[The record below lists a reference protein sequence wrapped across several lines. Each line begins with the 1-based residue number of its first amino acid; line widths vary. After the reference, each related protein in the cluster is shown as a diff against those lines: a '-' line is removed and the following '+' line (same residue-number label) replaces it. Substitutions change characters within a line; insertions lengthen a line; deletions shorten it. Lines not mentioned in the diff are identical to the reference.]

1 MAARIPAKGRRRGV
15 LLLLFLLFAGAGVAW
30 AVWWHLVGRWHE
42 STDNA
47 YVAGH
52 VVQVTP
58 QIAGTVTAIGAD
70 DTHRVQAGAGGGGGG
85 AGPGGNAPCAGPD
98 PPP

>member
-1 MAARIPAKGRRRGV
+1 MAARLPGRGRRRGV
-15 LLLLFLLFAGAGVAW
+15 LVLLFLLFAVAGAGW
-30 AVWWHLVGRWHE
+30 AVWWHLVGKWHE

-58 QIAGTVTAIGAD
+58 QVAGTVVAIGAD
-70 DTHRVQAGAGGGGGG
+70 DTDRVQAGQVLVRLDSSDAQVALGQ
-85 AGPGGNAPCAGPD
+85 AEAQLA
-98 PPP
+98 

>member
-1 MAARIPAKGRRRGV
+1 MVAGRRRRGV
-15 LLLLFLLFAGAGVAW
+15 LVVLFLVFATLAIGW
-30 AVWWHLVGRWHE
+30 ALWWHLTGRWYE

-58 QIAGTVTAIGAD
+58 QQAGTVVAIGAD
-70 DTHRVQAGAGGGGGG
+70 DTVM
-85 AGPGGNAPCAGPD
+85 APRS
-98 PPP
+98 